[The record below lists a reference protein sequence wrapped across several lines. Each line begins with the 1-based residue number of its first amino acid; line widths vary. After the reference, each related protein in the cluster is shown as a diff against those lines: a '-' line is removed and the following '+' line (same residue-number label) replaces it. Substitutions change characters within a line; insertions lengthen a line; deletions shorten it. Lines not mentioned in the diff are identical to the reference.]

1 VRYRQPLPPARF
13 WRGPVP
19 RRWLFTDERM
29 PGDAIA
35 AVRALP
41 PRSGIVFRHY
51 ATPAAGR
58 ARLLRRIARI
68 AVARGHWLLVG
79 GADHRSFAY
88 AAPHD
93 RGAVSAGVHNV
104 REAEQ
109 ARRAGLALIFVS
121 PVFAT
126 RSHPGAAPIGVS
138 GFAQVARTST
148 GMAIA
153 LGGMDARRFRLLRRH
168 GAHGWGAIDA
178 LTVTKRERK
187 RG

>member
-1 VRYRQPLPPARF
+1 M
-13 WRGPVP
+13 
-19 RRWLFTDERM
+19 TDERA
-29 PGDAIA
+29 GDALWEALARLPRGAGVVFRHHGTPPAARRVLLRRVFEVARRLGLHLVVAGEAYGLNVGGHNRRARSGLVTRSAHSRGEAIA
-35 AVRALP
+35 AARA
-41 PRSGIVFRHY
+41 
-51 ATPAAGR
+51 
-58 ARLLRRIARI
+58 
-68 AVARGHWLLVG
+68 
-79 GADHRSFAY
+79 GADA
-88 AAPHD
+88 
-93 RGAVSAGVHNV
+93 
-104 REAEQ
+104 
-109 ARRAGLALIFVS
+109 IFVS